1 MPGRT
6 EGDAIEEPA
15 LWTSVDMAGTFT
27 ELEHPADLF
36 LEIRGGDVERLFEN
50 SLYALYSQ
58 IADLRAVPE
67 QRSLALEVRGPSVQ
81 EALRTLLAE
90 ALYRFDVEGFVAT
103 RARVRVMGRRGQIE
117 AARAADEVSV
127 AAQLWGGDARP
138 SGALLAE
145 VKAVTYHRL
154 AVSQRPDGEWRATVL
169 FDV

>member
-1 MPGRT
+1 MT
-6 EGDAIEEPA
+6 ENAESDAIGEPD
-15 LWTSVDMAGTFT
+15 LWTSLDMSGTFT
-27 ELEHPADLF
+27 ELEHPADLL

-58 IADLRAVPE
+58 IADLSAVPE
-67 QRSLALEVRGPSVQ
+67 QRSLTLDAHGPSVP
-81 EALRTLLAE
+81 EALRALLAE

-103 RARVRVMGRRGQIE
+103 RARVTVRGWRGPAE
-117 AARAADEVSV
+117 AARAADQVS
-127 AAQLWGGDARP
+127 ATAQTWGGDARP

-154 AVSQRPDGEWRATVL
+154 AVTQLPTGAWQATVL